1 VLESRGW
8 KGTAGTALIQSRD
21 LRRFAETAVDV
32 LAREGQAGVARLS
45 LGARPIACIVTLHSG
60 RGVWTWKIAYDESM
74 ARFSPGL
81 QAMTELTEVLVAD
94 KAVAFVDSCAAPD
107 HPMIDH
113 LWHDRVD
120 MADLMIALKAGAE
133 FVVACRMEAM
143 RRHAI
148 AWARGARDFI
158 RRAR

>member
-1 VLESRGW
+1 
-8 KGTAGTALIQSRD
+8 
-21 LRRFAETAVDV
+21 
-32 LAREGQAGVARLS
+32 
-45 LGARPIACIVTLHSG
+45 
-60 RGVWTWKIAYDESM
+60 
-74 ARFSPGL
+74 
-81 QAMTELTEVLVAD
+81 
-94 KAVAFVDSCAAPD
+94 
-107 HPMIDH
+107 MIDH

-133 FVVACRMEAM
+133 FVVACRMETM